1 MTRGPVR
8 KRRVVAAKKPPRAPK
23 WVPSIAADVYRRV
36 TTELNSKGLLKN
48 GNRDLVEIYV
58 GTIAAIRRLNAAIEQ
73 DGTTLHEK
81 GKPLRVH
88 PAYAML
94 TEKEK
99 QARML
104 AGRLGLIEDTRAAQ
118 RKAGTDVSNSDDE
131 EEFDDL

>member
-8 KRRVVAAKKPPRAPK
+8 VRRVVAAQKAPQTPA
-23 WVPSIAADVYRRV
+23 WVPAIAVDVYQRV
-36 TTELNSKGLLKN
+36 TSDLSTKGLLN
-48 GNRDLVEIYV
+48 DGNRDLVEIYV
-58 GTIAAIRRLNAAIEQ
+58 GTVAAIRRLNAAIEK
-73 DGTTLHEK
+73 DGTTLREK
-81 GKPLRVH
+81 GKALRVH
-88 PAYAML
+88 PAFAML

-118 RKAGTDVSNSDDE
+118 RKAGTDVSTSDDE

>member
-8 KRRVVAAKKPPRAPK
+8 TRRVVAKTPRKRTPA
-23 WVPSIAADVYRRV
+23 WVPAIAVDVFRRV
-36 TTELNSKGLLKN
+36 TSDLTTKGLLNN

-58 GTIAAIRRLNAAIEQ
+58 GTVAAIRRLNAAIEK
-73 DGTTLHEK
+73 DGTTLLEK
-81 GKPLRVH
+81 GKSLRVH
-88 PAYAML
+88 PAFAML

-118 RKAGTDVSNSDDE
+118 RKAGTDVSTSDDE
-131 EEFDDL
+131 EDFDDL